1 MVVPL
6 ASPPKSICLLR
17 LSALGDVSH
26 VLPMLRTLQ
35 AKWPQTS
42 ITWII
47 GKTEYGLV
55 GDLPGVD
62 FIIFDKS
69 KGVSAYRELRRALQG
84 RRFDVLLHMQAAL
97 RASLASLLVKADLR
111 IGFDRARAK
120 DMQWLFSN
128 RKIAA
133 RPREHVLES
142 FFGFTEA
149 LGISERL
156 LRWEI
161 PIPEEARAYAVEQLP
176 EDGRRTLVISPCS
189 SMAYRDWSSS
199 GYAAVAAYAIRQ
211 HGMKVVLCGGKSR
224 REWLMAAE
232 IMGKLDCEGC
242 TASVNNLV
250 GSTGLK
256 QLLAVLERAD
266 IVLSPDAGP
275 AHLATAVG
283 TPVIGLYACT
293 NPDRA
298 RPYLSGD
305 YVVNHYPEAVLAKY
319 GKPVSELPWGIRVKE
334 PGTMQRILPDEVC
347 AMLDKALAVTATPM
361 ST

>member
-1 MVVPL
+1 MAELPL
-6 ASPPKSICLLR
+6 FAPKSICLLR

-35 AKWPQTS
+35 AAWPHAA

-62 FIIFDKS
+62 FIIFDKT
-69 KGVSAYRELRRALQG
+69 KGVAAYRELRRALRG
-84 RRFDVLLHMQAAL
+84 RRFDLLLHMQAAL
-97 RASLASLLVKADLR
+97 RASLASLLVRAKVR

-120 DMQWLFSN
+120 DLQWLFTN
-128 RKIAA
+128 HTIAA
-133 RPREHVLES
+133 QPRQHVLES

-149 LGISERL
+149 LGICERQ
-156 LRWEI
+156 LRWDI
-161 PIPEEARAYAVEQLP
+161 PIPEEARRFAAEQLP
-176 EDGRRTLVISPCS
+176 ADGRRTLVISPCS

-199 GYAAVAAYAIRQ
+199 GYAAVAAYAIR
-211 HGMKVVLCGGKSR
+211 HHNMKVVLCGGKSR

-232 IMGKLDCEGC
+232 IMAKLDCEGC
-242 TASVNNLV
+242 TAAVNNLV
-250 GSTGLK
+250 GATSLK

-266 IVLSPDAGP
+266 AVLSPDAGP
-275 AHLATAVG
+275 AHLATAAG

-298 RPYLSGD
+298 RPYLSGA
-305 YVVNHYPEAVLAKY
+305 YVVNRYPEAVLAKY
-319 GKPVSELPWGIRVKE
+319 GKPVAELPWGIRVKD
-334 PGTMQRILPDEVC
+334 PGTMLRITPAEVC
-347 AMLDKALAVTATPM
+347 AKLDQVLADIAQP
-361 ST
+361 

>member
-1 MVVPL
+1 MALLP

-35 AKWPQTS
+35 AHWPQTA

-47 GKTEYGLV
+47 GKSEHALV
-55 GDLPGVD
+55 GDIPGVD

-69 KGVSAYRELRRALQG
+69 KGVAAYRELRRALRG

-97 RASLASLLVKADLR
+97 RASLASLLVKARVR

-120 DMQWLFSN
+120 DLQWLFTN
-128 RKIAA
+128 GKIAPH
-133 RPREHVLES
+133 PRQHVLES

-156 LRWEI
+156 LRWDI
-161 PIPEEARAYAVEQLP
+161 PIPEEAQRFAAEQLP
-176 EDGRRTLVISPCS
+176 GDGRRTLVISPCS
-189 SMAYRDWSSS
+189 SMAYRDWSSG
-199 GYAAVAAYAIRQ
+199 GYAAAAAHAIRQ
-211 HGMKVVLCGGKSR
+211 HGMKVVLCGGTSR
-224 REWLMAAE
+224 REWLMGAE

-242 TASVNNLV
+242 IDAVTNLI
-250 GSTGLK
+250 GSTSLK
-256 QLLAVLERAD
+256 QLLAVLARAEV
-266 IVLSPDAGP
+266 VLSPDAGP

-298 RPYLSGD
+298 RPYLSAQ
-305 YVVNHYPEAVLAKY
+305 YVVNRYPEAVLAKY
-319 GKPVSELPWGIRVKE
+319 GKPVGELPWGIRVKE
-334 PGTMQRILPDEVC
+334 PGTMQRITPADVTTT
-347 AMLDKALAVTATPM
+347 LDRLLAENHREK
-361 ST
+361 

>member
-1 MVVPL
+1 MAVAPL
-6 ASPPKSICLLR
+6 SSPKSICLLR

-35 AKWPQTS
+35 ATWPQTA

-62 FIIFDKS
+62 FIIFDKA
-69 KGVSAYRELRRALQG
+69 KGVAAYRELHRALKG

-97 RASLASLLVKADLR
+97 RASLASLLVKAQLR
-111 IGFDRARAK
+111 LGFDRARAK
-120 DMQWLFSN
+120 DLQWLFTN
-128 RKIAA
+128 RQIAA

-142 FFGFTEA
+142 FFGFAEA
-149 LGISERL
+149 LGVSERL

-161 PIPEEARAYAVEQLP
+161 PIPEEARAFAAQQLP
-176 EDGRRTLVISPCS
+176 ADGRRTLVISPCS

-199 GYAAVAAYAIRQ
+199 GYATVAAYAIRQ
-211 HGMKVVLCGGKSR
+211 HHMKVVLCGGRSR

-242 TASVNNLV
+242 LDAVNNLV
-250 GSTGLK
+250 GSTNLK
-256 QLLAVLERAD
+256 QLLAVLDHAD
-266 IVLSPDAGP
+266 VVLAPDAGP

-298 RPYLSGD
+298 RPYLSGE
-305 YVVNHYPEAVLAKY
+305 YVVNRYPEAVLAKY
-319 GKPVSELPWGIRVKE
+319 GKPVAELPWGIRVKE
-334 PGTMQRILPDEVC
+334 PGTMLRITATEVC
-347 AMLDKALAVTATPM
+347 AMLDKVLADTTK
-361 ST
+361 

>member
-1 MVVPL
+1 MAL
-6 ASPPKSICLLR
+6 AFTSPPKSICLLR

-35 AKWPQTS
+35 AKWPQTA

-47 GKTEYGLV
+47 GKTEHGLV

-69 KGVSAYRELRRALQG
+69 KGVAAYGELRRALKG

-111 IGFDRARAK
+111 IGFDRPRAK
-120 DMQWLFSN
+120 DMQWLFTN
-128 RKIAA
+128 RKIAPH
-133 RPREHVLES
+133 PRQHVLES

-161 PIPEEARAYAVEQLP
+161 PIPDDARKFALEQLP
-176 EDGRRTLVISPCS
+176 DNGLRTLVISPCS

-199 GYAAVAAYAIRQ
+199 GYAAVATHAIRQ

-224 REWLMAAE
+224 REWLMGAE

-242 TASVNNLV
+242 IDSVNNLI
-250 GSTGLK
+250 GSTSLK

-266 IVLSPDAGP
+266 VVLSPDAGP
-275 AHLATAVG
+275 AHLATAAG

-305 YVVNHYPEAVLAKY
+305 YVVNRYPEAVMAKY
-319 GKPVSELPWGIRVKE
+319 GKPVAELPWGIRVKE
-334 PGTMQRILPDEVC
+334 PGTMLRITPEEVC
-347 AMLDKALAVTATPM
+347 TMLDRVLADISQTR
-361 ST
+361 

>member
-1 MVVPL
+1 MAVAPL
-6 ASPPKSICLLR
+6 SPPKSICLLR

-35 AKWPQTS
+35 AHWPQTA

-47 GKTEYGLV
+47 GKTEHGLV

-69 KGVSAYRELRRALQG
+69 KGVAAYRELRRALQG

-97 RASLASLLVKADLR
+97 RASLASLLVKAELR
-111 IGFDRARAK
+111 IGFDRPRAK
-120 DMQWLFSN
+120 DMQWLFTN
-128 RKIAA
+128 RTIAA

-149 LGISERL
+149 LGISERQ

-161 PIPEEARAYAVEQLP
+161 PIPEEARHFAAEQLP
-176 EDGRRTLVISPCS
+176 DDGRRTLLISPCS

-211 HGMKVVLCGGKSR
+211 HHMKVVLCGGKSR

-242 TASVNNLV
+242 LDSVNNLV
-250 GSTGLK
+250 GSTNLK
-256 QLLAVLERAD
+256 QLFAVLARAD
-266 IVLSPDAGP
+266 VVLAPDAGP
-275 AHLATAVG
+275 AHLATAAG

-298 RPYLSGD
+298 RPYLSRD

-319 GKPVSELPWGIRVKE
+319 GKPVAELPWGIRVKE
-334 PGTMQRILPDEVC
+334 PGTMLRITPDEVC
-347 AMLDKALAVTATPM
+347 AMLDRVLADTTKP
-361 ST
+361 

>member
-1 MVVPL
+1 MAL
-6 ASPPKSICLLR
+6 SFTSPPKSICLLR

-35 AKWPQTS
+35 TKWPETA

-47 GKTEYGLV
+47 GKTEHGLV
-55 GDLPGVD
+55 SDLQGVD

-69 KGVSAYRELRRALQG
+69 KGVAAYRDLRNALKG

-120 DMQWLFSN
+120 DMQWLFTN
-128 RKIAA
+128 LKIMPH
-133 RPREHVLES
+133 PRQHVLES

-149 LGISERL
+149 LGIRERL
-156 LRWEI
+156 LRWDI
-161 PIPEEARAYAVEQLP
+161 PIPDEAQRYATEQLP
-176 EDGRRTLVISPCS
+176 DDGRRTLVISPCS

-199 GYAAVAAYAIRQ
+199 GYAAVAAYAIR
-211 HGMKVVLCGGKSR
+211 HHNMKVVLCGGKTR
-224 REWLMAAE
+224 REWLMGAE

-242 TASVNNLV
+242 SAAVNNLI
-250 GSTGLK
+250 GSTSLK
-256 QLLAVLERAD
+256 QLLAVLARAD
-266 IVLSPDAGP
+266 VVLSPDAGP
-275 AHLATAVG
+275 AHLATAAG

-305 YVVNHYPEAVLAKY
+305 YVVNRYPEAVMAKY
-319 GKPVSELPWGIRVKE
+319 GKPVSELPWGIRVRDE
-334 PGTMQRILPDEVC
+334 GTMMRITPAEVA
-347 AMLDKALAVTATPM
+347 AMLDKVMAESMV
-361 ST
+361 